1 MRHLYLT
8 AVAVLVTL
16 TAGCSEGDLLTAPT
30 PSARV
35 DGTWSLVQVT
45 SGSLS
50 LTEAKAASRFVL
62 TLAGDR
68 ALLKADCNTCAGD
81 FRLDN
86 DVISLSLQA
95 CTPRVLP
102 EFAARYAGH
111 AGRGRLAHRAPRRQ
125 PPSVQLVAR
134 RYSLRTLGS
143 RRHVRPTGST
153 RCAVGLA

>member
-1 MRHLYLT
+1 MRHLPLT
-8 AVAVLVTL
+8 MVAVLVAL

-30 PSARV
+30 TSARV

-95 CTPRVLP
+95 CTRAFCQSSPLDTQVTQAVDGSHTVRLDASRLQ
-102 EFAARYAGH
+102 FSSS
-111 AGRGRLAHRAPRRQ
+111 RGDIRFER
-125 PPSVQLVAR
+125 
-134 RYSLRTLGS
+134 
-143 RRHVRPTGST
+143 
-153 RCAVGLA
+153 

>member
-8 AVAVLVTL
+8 AVVVLVTL

-95 CTPRVLP
+95 CT
-102 EFAARYAGH
+102 
-111 AGRGRLAHRAPRRQ
+111 RAFCQSSPLDTQ
-125 PPSVQLVAR
+125 VTQ
-134 RYSLRTLGS
+134 
-143 RRHVRPTGST
+143 
-153 RCAVGLA
+153 AVGGSHSVRLDASRLQFTSSRGEIRFER